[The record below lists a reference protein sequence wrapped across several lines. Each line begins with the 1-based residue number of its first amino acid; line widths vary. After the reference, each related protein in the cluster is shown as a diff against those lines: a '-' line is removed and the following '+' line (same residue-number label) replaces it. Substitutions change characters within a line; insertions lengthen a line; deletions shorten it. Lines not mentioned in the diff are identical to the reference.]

1 MDIHKNLNQTTE
13 LDSARND
20 LSVEKKLLD
29 CIENLVMNDDF
40 TAAVNSGLTTILE
53 YYDADRTYIFEF
65 QWKENLTRNT
75 YEICRDGIS
84 PQIENLQTVPVDVV
98 ARWVDSFED
107 QEQNTIIFIGDVDA
121 LKDDPTHRLEYDCL
135 HPQGIKSLIAV
146 PIFINGKLHGFLG
159 IDNPRSHMDALT
171 LLTQLTYIIANE
183 LQKRLLTEALT
194 KKSYQDPL
202 TGLNNRLAYD
212 EMLDHLRRKEFPVG
226 VGFLDINGLKWI
238 NDTLGH
244 DMGNKVIQ
252 KICTILNE
260 HIEQQYIYRISGDE
274 FVMIWPDVD
283 YKVFF
288 FFAKKL
294 EAALFAEKNIASFG
308 FVWGKEEDTG
318 IAVRKAEKAMRTAK
332 NKFYAANAELED
344 SRPGYLDA
352 LLQEFRDSTFIPY
365 LQPLY
370 SIQYNRVYGAEVLVR
385 KIDPHGN
392 IQTPVEFID
401 VMEREHMISMVD
413 FTMLRQACELIQK
426 WKPVWPDIV
435 LNVNFSRNTLM
446 EPDFLERIDQI
457 LSETGV
463 NPVQLIFE
471 ITESSQNIQL
481 ESLCSLLDEVK
492 QRGISLAI
500 DDLGT
505 EAACLE
511 MLYLPQ
517 ISVAK
522 IDKSLIDKAEHNER
536 EQLVIRHLI
545 NLCHDLN
552 MRCVAEGIETDSQI
566 ELLKKL
572 GCDKLQGYKIG
583 KPMLPE
589 VFLRQFGDNR

>member
-212 EMLDHLRRKEFPVG
+212 EMLDHLRGKEFPVG

-283 YKVFF
+283 YKVFMSA
-288 FFAKKL
+288 AKKL
-294 EAALFAEKNIASFG
+294 EAALFDEKNIASFG

-318 IAVRKAEKAMRTAK
+318 IAVRKAEKAMQTAK
-332 NKFYAANAELED
+332 NKFYAANAELKD

-392 IQTPVEFID
+392 IHTPVEFISI
-401 VMEREHMISMVD
+401 MECEHMISMVD

-457 LSETGV
+457 LSETGAD
-463 NPVQLIFE
+463 PAQLIFE

-522 IDKSLIDKAEHNER
+522 IDKSLIDKAEHIDR
-536 EQLVIRHLI
+536 EQLVIKHVVD
-545 NLCHDLN
+545 LCHDLN

-589 VFLRQFGDNR
+589 DFLRQFGNNR